1 VSMFASNL
9 RSQKCPCSL
18 QPCDLRCGSRCA
30 TEHDFLLPGRSITRH
45 WTTPFTLSQEIRIS
59 PACVSQVNYIN
70 AHATSTIVGD
80 LAEVNAV
87 KKCFAKADHMKMN
100 GTKVRL
106 RGNRKQ
112 SSVPAIA
119 ESLEV

>member
-1 VSMFASNL
+1 M
-9 RSQKCPCSL
+9 
-18 QPCDLRCGSRCA
+18 
-30 TEHDFLLPGRSITRH
+30 TRR
-45 WTTPFTLSQEIRIS
+45 WIAPFTLSQEIRIS
-59 PACVSQVNYIN
+59 PACISQVNYIN

-106 RGNRKQ
+106 RTHREFLG
-112 SSVPAIA
+112 PCCH
-119 ESLEV
+119 ESGRRFGTASGLVRTCCYHVVRVLCSDWFRDQPSK